1 MEDLLFCLY
10 VVVGFI
16 AIVFVIQVFNNN
28 KSLRIVNDG
37 LRAIV
42 KQDGITRLNL
52 EKEIMICNQTNKDLM
67 ELLRQ
72 RPSKSENQEELIK
85 WHSQLIIYELKKV
98 IIHHEIQK
106 ILESGLLTFLSL
118 KTLFQNL
125 IKTKVLPYFVPLAC
139 CETR

>member
-1 MEDLLFCLY
+1 MEDVLFCLY

-16 AIVFVIQVFNNN
+16 AIVFVIQVFLNN

-52 EKEIMICNQTNKDLM
+52 EKEIMIGNQTNKNLM
-67 ELLRQ
+67 EMLRQ

-85 WHSQLIIYELKKV
+85 MAFKAYNLRTTEGDKSPREAKDLREWAINNINFDNLPS
-98 IIHHEIQK
+98 
-106 ILESGLLTFLSL
+106 TFN
-118 KTLFQNL
+118 KD
-125 IKTKVLPYFVPLAC
+125 
-139 CETR
+139 

>member
-67 ELLRQ
+67 EMLRQ

-85 WHSQLIIYELKKV
+85 MAFKAYNLRTEEGNKPPRCTKDLREWAINNINFDNLPS
-98 IIHHEIQK
+98 
-106 ILESGLLTFLSL
+106 TFN
-118 KTLFQNL
+118 KD
-125 IKTKVLPYFVPLAC
+125 
-139 CETR
+139 

>member
-1 MEDLLFCLY
+1 MEDVLFCLY

-16 AIVFVIQVFNNN
+16 AIVFVIQVFLNN

-42 KQDGITRLNL
+42 KQDGITRLSL

-67 ELLRQ
+67 EMLRQ

-85 WHSQLIIYELKKV
+85 MAFKAYNLRTQEGEASPR
-98 IIHHEIQK
+98 
-106 ILESGLLTFLSL
+106 ESKDLREWAINNIKFDNLPSTFN
-118 KTLFQNL
+118 KD
-125 IKTKVLPYFVPLAC
+125 
-139 CETR
+139 